1 MRARQFAAVA
11 VGAAVCALSACSA
24 EDAPTGQPVTVVARD
39 ETVTAEKTSSASV
52 PPPTKTRGLYDPAET
67 AVGQSGLA
75 AFIVSV
81 EEVNSQEGPVTVFT
95 LQIENITDRVWNGR
109 NWTTPTV
116 VYGDAGTPAQHVKSP
131 PEGFG
136 DGVQGSIPPGS
147 RQTVKHA
154 YKVTKAQ
161 LNPAVVTAG
170 SVLWQ
175 GDFSKFHR

>member
-11 VGAAVCALSACSA
+11 VVAAVCALSACA
-24 EDAPTGQPVTVVARD
+24 ADDAPTGQDRPTTVVAGA
-39 ETVTAEKTSSASV
+39 ETSTASV
-52 PPPTKTRGLYDPAET
+52 PPATKTRGLYDPAET
-67 AVGQSGLA
+67 AVGQSGMA

-81 EEVNSQEGPVTVFT
+81 EEVNSHVGPVTVIT
-95 LQIENITDRVWNGR
+95 LQIENRTEQAWSGR

-116 VYGDAGTPAQHVKSP
+116 VYGDDGIPAQHVKSP
-131 PEGFG
+131 SEGFG

-154 YKVTKAQ
+154 YKVGKAQ

-170 SVLWQ
+170 SVLWR

>member
-1 MRARQFAAVA
+1 MKARRFAAVA
-11 VGAAVCALSACSA
+11 VAAAVCVLSACA
-24 EDAPTGQPVTVVARD
+24 ADEEPAAGQPVTVVASA
-39 ETVTAEKTSSASV
+39 ETSAASV
-52 PPPTKTRGLYDPAET
+52 PPPTKTRGLYDPADT

-81 EEVNSQEGPVTVFT
+81 EEANSQEGPVTVFT
-95 LQIENITDRVWNGR
+95 LQIENITGDVWNGK

-116 VYGDAGTPAQHVKSP
+116 VYGDEGTLAPHVKSP
-131 PEGFG
+131 AEGFG
-136 DGVQGSIPPGS
+136 DGVQGMIPPGS

-170 SVLWQ
+170 SVLWK

>member
-11 VGAAVCALSACSA
+11 VGAAVCALSACTA
-24 EDAPTGQPVTVVARD
+24 DDTPTGQGQPMTVVASE
-39 ETVTAEKTSSASV
+39 ETSAASV
-52 PPPTKTRGLYDPAET
+52 PPATKTRGLYDPDET

-95 LQIENITDRVWNGR
+95 LQIENNTDDVWNGK

-116 VYGDAGTPAQHVKSP
+116 VYGDGGTPAPHIKSP
-131 PEGFG
+131 SEGFG
-136 DGVQGSIPPGS
+136 DGVQGLIPPGS

>member
-1 MRARQFAAVA
+1 MRARHFAAVA
-11 VGAAVCALSACSA
+11 VGAAMCALSACA
-24 EDAPTGQPVTVVARD
+24 ADDAPTTEVQPMTVVAS
-39 ETVTAEKTSSASV
+39 EQTSAASV
-52 PPPTKTRGLYDPAET
+52 PPPATKTRGLYDPAET

-81 EEVNSQEGPVTVFT
+81 EEVNSQEGPVTVIT
-95 LQIENITDRVWNGR
+95 LQIENITDDVWNGK

-116 VYGDAGTPAQHVKSP
+116 VYGDGGTPAPHVKSP
-131 PEGFG
+131 SEGFG
-136 DGVQGSIPPGS
+136 DGVQGLIPPGS